1 VCPLGQPSFEIE
13 IETNTNRLLTMNATS
28 KKFKKAQGLL
38 YGIGASIVIIGALFK
53 IEHWPFSSELL
64 IIGLSTEALIFFV
77 SAFETPHQEY
87 QWDLVY
93 PELAATEG
101 ATSSPTKKKNE
112 PTSSVTEQLD
122 EMLKEA
128 KIEPALLERLG
139 NGMRHLGDQAAKMGE
154 VAEASAATKEYSA
167 SLQSASAKV
176 GELTQTYVAVSESLT
191 GLANASSMGPTVGA
205 AMNQISTNLNA
216 LNDLYS
222 TQVEQLKQNN
232 EMYAGMGELVRNL
245 NESVADTKAY
255 KENIAELSKNLSAL
269 NTVYSN
275 MLNAMNSRG

>member
-13 IETNTNRLLTMNATS
+13 IETNTNRLLTMKPGS
-28 KKFKKAQGLL
+28 KSWKNLMAKL

-53 IEHWPFSSELL
+53 IQHWDFASEML
-64 IIGLSTEALIFFV
+64 ILGLGTEAVIFFF
-77 SAFETPHQEY
+77 SAFEKQHEEPDWT
-87 QWDLVY
+87 LVY
-93 PELAATEG
+93 PELAQTEG
-101 ATSSPTKKKNE
+101 EKKPASKKATPTG
-112 PTSSVTEQLD
+112 SVTEQLD

-191 GLANASSMGPTVGA
+191 GLANASSRGPTVGA

-222 TQVEQLKQNN
+222 TQVQQLKQNN

-245 NESVADTKAY
+245 NDSVADTKAY

-275 MLNAMNSRG
+275 MLNAMNARG

>member
-13 IETNTNRLLTMNATS
+13 IETNTNRLLTMKPGS
-28 KKFKKAQGLL
+28 KSWKNLMAKL

-53 IEHWPFSSELL
+53 IQHWDFASEML
-64 IIGLSTEALIFFV
+64 ILGLGTEAVIFFF
-77 SAFETPHQEY
+77 SAFEKQHEEPDWT
-87 QWDLVY
+87 LVY
-93 PELAATEG
+93 PELAQTEG
-101 ATSSPTKKKNE
+101 EKKPVSKKATPTG
-112 PTSSVTEQLD
+112 SVTEQLD

-139 NGMRHLGDQAAKMGE
+139 NGMRHLGDQAAKIGE

-222 TQVEQLKQNN
+222 TQVQQLKQNN

-245 NESVADTKAY
+245 NDSVADTKAY

-275 MLNAMNSRG
+275 MLNAMNARG

>member
-1 VCPLGQPSFEIE
+1 MKPG
-13 IETNTNRLLTMNATS
+13 S
-28 KKFKKAQGLL
+28 KGWKNLMAKL
-38 YGIGASIVIIGALFK
+38 YGIGASVVIIGALFK
-53 IEHWPFSSELL
+53 IQHWEGASEMLVA
-64 IIGLSTEALIFFV
+64 GLGTEAVIFFF
-77 SAFETPHQEY
+77 SAFEKQPEEPDWT
-87 QWDLVY
+87 LVY
-93 PELAATEG
+93 PELADPKDG
-101 ATSSPTKKKNE
+101 AKKADKKK
-112 PTSSVTEQLD
+112 PTGTVTEQLD

-176 GELTQTYVAVSESLT
+176 GELTQTYVQVSESLT

-205 AMNQISTNLNA
+205 AMNQMSDNLNS
-216 LNDLYS
+216 LNQMYS
-222 TQVEQLKQNN
+222 AQMQQLKQTS
-232 EMYAGMGELVRNL
+232 EMYAGMGELVKNL
-245 NESVADTKAY
+245 NDSVADTQAY

-275 MLNAMNSRG
+275 MLNAMNARG

>member
-1 VCPLGQPSFEIE
+1 
-13 IETNTNRLLTMNATS
+13 
-28 KKFKKAQGLL
+28 
-38 YGIGASIVIIGALFK
+38 
-53 IEHWPFSSELL
+53 
-64 IIGLSTEALIFFV
+64 
-77 SAFETPHQEY
+77 
-87 QWDLVY
+87 
-93 PELAATEG
+93 
-101 ATSSPTKKKNE
+101 
-112 PTSSVTEQLD
+112 
-122 EMLKEA
+122 MLKEA

-176 GELTQTYVAVSESLT
+176 GELTQTYVQVSESLT

-205 AMNQISTNLNA
+205 AMNQMSDNLNS
-216 LNDLYS
+216 LNQMYS
-222 TQVEQLKQNN
+222 AQMQQLQQTS

-275 MLNAMNSRG
+275 MLNAMNARG